1 MNQSSVLLKIN
12 QLCKSYENRKI
23 LENIAFEVKS
33 GESIVLMGPSGSG
46 KTTLF
51 RLIIGLEMP
60 DDGEIYLENRL
71 VSSAKESIP
80 PFQRNLGVVFQN
92 PALWPHMNV
101 LSNILFAMQKKDT
114 KHIHEF
120 VDLVIDEME
129 IRPLL
134 KAYPSRL
141 SGGEARRV
149 SIARAL
155 ASRPRLMLMDEPL
168 TNLDTALKDRMLEM
182 IKRVTREFE
191 TTLIYITHDE
201 TESRYISDKCYRL
214 QNGTL
219 TRIEVGNRHCLSSDK
234 LP

>member
-1 MNQSSVLLKIN
+1 MNQSSVLLKII
-12 QLCKSYENRKI
+12 QLNKSYGNQKI
-23 LENIAFEVKS
+23 LDNISFEVMS
-33 GESIVLMGPSGSG
+33 GDSIALMGPSGSG

-51 RLIIGLEMP
+51 RLITGLEIP
-60 DDGEIYLENRL
+60 DSGEIYLEDKL
-71 VSSAKESIP
+71 VTSAKKSVP
-80 PFQRNLGVVFQN
+80 PFHRNLGVVFQN
-92 PALWPHMNV
+92 PALWPHMDV
-101 LSNILFAMQKKDT
+101 LSNIMFATQKNDIKD
-114 KHIHEF
+114 IHEF

-155 ASRPRLMLMDEPL
+155 ASRPKLMLMDEPL
-168 TNLDTALKDRMLEM
+168 TNLDSVLKGKMLEM

-201 TESRYISDKCYRL
+201 TEANYISDKCYRL
-214 QNGTL
+214 SNGVLTL
-219 TRIEVGNRHCLSSDK
+219 G
-234 LP
+234 

>member
-1 MNQSSVLLKIN
+1 MNQSSVLLKIS
-12 QLCKSYENRKI
+12 QLNKSYGTQKI
-23 LENIAFEVKS
+23 LDNISLEVMS
-33 GESIVLMGPSGSG
+33 GDSIVLMGPSGSG

-51 RLIIGLEMP
+51 RLITGLEIP
-60 DDGEIYLENRL
+60 ESGEIYLEDRL
-71 VSSAKESIP
+71 VTSAKKSVP
-80 PFQRNLGVVFQN
+80 PFHRNLGVVFQS
-92 PALWPHMNV
+92 PALWPHMDV
-101 LSNILFAMQKKDT
+101 LSNIMFATQKKDT
-114 KHIHEF
+114 KGIYEF

-155 ASRPRLMLMDEPL
+155 ASRPKLMLMDEPL
-168 TNLDTALKDRMLEM
+168 TNLDSVLKDKMLEM

-201 TESRYISDKCYRL
+201 TEARYISDKCYRL
-214 QNGTL
+214 SNGVL
-219 TRIEVGNRHCLSSDK
+219 IFQ
-234 LP
+234 

>member
-1 MNQSSVLLKIN
+1 MNQSSVLLSVK
-12 QLCKSYENRKI
+12 QLNKSYGNRKI
-23 LENIAFEVKS
+23 LENLSLEVMS
-33 GESIVLMGPSGSG
+33 GESVVLMGPSGSG

-51 RLIIGLEMP
+51 RLITGLEIP
-60 DDGEIYLENRL
+60 DSGEIYLENRL
-71 VSSAKESIP
+71 VSSTKKSVP
-80 PFQRNLGVVFQN
+80 PYQRNLGVVFQS
-92 PALWPHMNV
+92 PSLWPHMDV
-101 LSNILFAMQKKDT
+101 LSNIMFALQKKDT
-114 KHIHEF
+114 KNAREF

-155 ASRPRLMLMDEPL
+155 ASRPSLMLMDEPL
-168 TNLDTALKDRMLEM
+168 TNLDSVLKDKMLEM

-201 TESRYISDKCYRL
+201 TEAHYISDRCYRL
-214 QNGTL
+214 QNGIL
-219 TRIEVGNRHCLSSDK
+219 RLV
-234 LP
+234 